1 MNCYLSN
8 NFILSVIKIVEEYI
22 RRKLSDEEETEVIK
36 LIKNIPA
43 GYISGL
49 PKDKLKHIIIDTII
63 EDLNLKFCE
72 KENVDVH
79 EMLKNTIQD
88 KKITDKVVREEETGQ
103 IIVSKVD
110 SFFGIRDIDELVK
123 SLNQPG
129 TTVNKMNLIL
139 DSRYRFLCNDGTE
152 FFKWGCIN
160 NYIRSQGTVNFM
172 GEVRDIIRLHLSN
185 FIFPSIK
192 NVNVFKYNRVSILVN
207 EFESQ
212 SFIAHE
218 DRRFHFMAQPN
229 LLDSGEI
236 EMDVRT
242 LGDEYHFNESIISLD
257 TLTVT
262 FGNPLEK
269 IKFDKDRLDGI
280 FQVIGNLLLIQFDEN
295 HNLKSGD
302 YVYISNYNIEDPVLN
317 KKYAELINTLNN
329 DNGLQCYVN
338 SDTSI
343 YLYYLTYNHSTDD
356 DIDPVLFIAQ
366 NNIAKNKLI
375 FIDDPLDFSIVN
387 TKYNVYFGSK
397 RLFLMLQIEYLL

>member
-1 MNCYLSN
+1 MECSFN
-8 NFILSVIKIVEEYI
+8 NEFILSVIKIIEEYI
-22 RRKLSDEEETEVIK
+22 RRKLTDSEETEVIK

-49 PKDKLKHIIIDTII
+49 SHNKLKRIIIDTVI

-72 KENVDVH
+72 KENIDIH
-79 EMLKNTIQD
+79 EMLKNTINN
-88 KKITDKVVREEETGQ
+88 KKMSDSDVRKEEKGHVT
-103 IIVSKVD
+103 ISKVD

-139 DSRYRFLCNDGTE
+139 DSRYRFLDNDGTE
-152 FFKWGCIN
+152 YFKWGCIN

-172 GEVRDIIRLHLSN
+172 GEVKDIIRIHLSN

-192 NVNVFKYNRVSILVN
+192 NEDLFKYNRISVLIN

-229 LLDSGEI
+229 PLDTGEI

-257 TLTVT
+257 TLTIS
-262 FGNPLEK
+262 FANPLEK

-280 FQVIGNLLLIQFDEN
+280 FTTLGNLLLIQFEEN
-295 HNLKSGD
+295 HNLDSGD
-302 YVYISNYNIEDPVLN
+302 YIYVSNYTINNAILK
-317 KKYAELINTLNN
+317 KKYNVLINMINN
-329 DNGLQCYVN
+329 TKGLQCYVN
-338 SDTSI
+338 DEKSI
-343 YLYYLTYNHSTDD
+343 YLYYTEYKHSKDD
-356 DIDPVLFIAQ
+356 DIYPVSFITQ
-366 NNIAKNKLI
+366 NNTSNHKLI
-375 FIDDPLDFSIVN
+375 FIDNPFDFNKSN
-387 TKYNVYFGSK
+387 TKYNIYFGSK
-397 RLFLMLQIEYLL
+397 RIFLMMQIEYLL